1 MKIRIAFAGRTMIA
15 ALEDN
20 SSVRD
25 FASMLPLHDLQID
38 DYAHNEKIAYLPH
51 KLTEAGSG
59 RFSGE
64 RPGDVCYYAPWGNL
78 ALFYGEYQWSR
89 GLIRLGRIDGSFEP
103 LLARGKFPLQI
114 DVIR

>member
-1 MKIRIAFAGRTMIA
+1 
-15 ALEDN
+15 
-20 SSVRD
+20 
-25 FASMLPLHDLQID
+25 MLL
-38 DYAHNEKIAYLPH
+38 
-51 KLTEAGSG
+51 
-59 RFSGE
+59 
-64 RPGDVCYYAPWGNL
+64 CPWGNL

>member
-25 FASMLPLHDLQID
+25 FASMLPLHDLKID
-38 DYAHNEKIAYLPH
+38 DYAHNEKIAYLPR
-51 KLTEAGSG
+51 KLTEAGGG